1 MSLLSRTLASIAL
14 ALLPALSLS
23 FPFQV
28 SSAPAPASA
37 SAKPPLS
44 WASVAIHPSDPERQG
59 DNYSRDQPDGITE
72 RGMSLS
78 DIISAGYNFSVMP
91 FREDEISGLPQWA
104 KTARYDILARVDPD
118 DVPAFKKLS
127 NLSMQDTIA
136 AFTARR
142 PTGEMLMMQSL
153 LRDRFALRVHWESKQ
168 RSVYALVLA
177 KGGLRMKPA
186 VDPEHGQMSFSRGH
200 LSGKGVPLSFL
211 ASLLAMPV
219 GHTVVDRTGL
229 TGSFD
234 FDLRFDPGDDP
245 AAKQSDDPDLFTAVQ
260 EQLGLKLESTH
271 ASIPVLAV
279 DHVEPPTPN

>member
-1 MSLLSRTLASIAL
+1 MFFPARGVCWI
-14 ALLPALSLS
+14 ALSLLPSLALS
-23 FPFQV
+23 FPPQV
-28 SSAPAPASA
+28 SSAPAASSA
-37 SAKPPLS
+37 SAKPPLA

-59 DNYSRDQPDGITE
+59 DNYSHDQPDGITE

-78 DIISAGYNFSVMP
+78 DIISEGYNFSVMP
-91 FREDEISGLPQWA
+91 FREDEISGLPDWA

-127 NLSMQDTIA
+127 KLSMQDTIA
-136 AFTARR
+136 AFTARQ

-177 KGGLRMKPA
+177 KGGLRMKA
-186 VDPEHGQMSFSRGH
+186 AADPEHGEMSFSRGH
-200 LSGKGVPLSFL
+200 LSGKGVPIAFL

-219 GHTVVDRTGL
+219 GHTVVDRTSL
-229 TGSFD
+229 AGSYD

-245 AAKQSDDPDLFTAVQ
+245 AVKQSDDPDLLTAVQ

-271 ASIPVLAV
+271 ASIPVLVV
-279 DHVEPPTPN
+279 DHVDPPTPN